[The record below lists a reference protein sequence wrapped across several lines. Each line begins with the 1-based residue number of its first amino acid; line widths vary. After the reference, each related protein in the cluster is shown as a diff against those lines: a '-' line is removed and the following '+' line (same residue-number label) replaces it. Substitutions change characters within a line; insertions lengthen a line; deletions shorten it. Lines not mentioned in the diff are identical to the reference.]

1 MKTKIIGEY
10 VVGYDPVAR
19 DHLIYR
25 QGEVV
30 YEEDT
35 ILFVGHHYAEPVDQ
49 VIDAGLAL
57 ISPGFIDLDA
67 LADIDHAILDT
78 WVDPERDLGLLW
90 SADYFQHRRH
100 DLFTRE
106 EEAFKHRYAL
116 SQLALNGI
124 TTFMPIA
131 GEYYKRW
138 CETYEEWADVVDILG
153 EIGLRGYLGPSYR
166 SGINV
171 VHADGRRDVLWDE
184 AEGLAGLRDAVRLV
198 EEFDGTHNGRVKGC
212 LLPARIET
220 VTLDLLR
227 RTKAAAASLGCLT
240 RLHCLQGAMELR
252 FMRQWY
258 GKTTMQVLEELAL
271 LGPHFLIPH
280 ALLIGGHS
288 HAEYPYSGELEIL
301 AESGTP
307 VIHCPLAY
315 AHGARALESFRRYR
329 AAGVTLA
336 MGTDT
341 FPPDMIRVME
351 HGLTAG
357 NLVEGEKSAHQAAD
371 FFRAAT
377 LGGAEALGRD
387 DLGRLAPGAKADI
400 VVIDLTDYRLGPID
414 DPIRTLVMMG
424 TGHAVRTVIVDGR
437 PVVQDGQIPGMD
449 VDAMRAQAQAYHA
462 KMRAAYSER
471 DYRRR
476 PEAELFPPSFRTIQP
491 PSTPHS
497 TPEASGSRHD

>member
-1 MKTKIIGEY
+1 MKTKITGEY
-10 VVGYDPVAR
+10 VMGYDPVGR

-30 YEEDT
+30 YEDDT
-35 ILFVGHHYAEPVDQ
+35 IVFVGHNYAEPVDQ
-49 VIDAGLAL
+49 VIDAGLS
-57 ISPGFIDLDA
+57 IVSPGFIDLDA
-67 LADIDHAILDT
+67 LADIDHAVLDS

-90 SADYFQHRRH
+90 SADYFRQKRH
-100 DLFTRE
+100 DVFTRQ

-116 SQLALNGI
+116 SHLALNGI

-138 CETYEEWADVVDILG
+138 CETYDEWADVVEIAG
-153 EIGLRGYLGPSYR
+153 ELGLRGYVGLSYR

-171 VHADGRRDVLWDE
+171 VHDDGRRDVLWDE
-184 AEGLAGLRDAVRLV
+184 AEGLTGLADAVRLV
-198 EEFDGTHNGRVKGC
+198 EEFDGAHKGRIKGC

-220 VTLDLLR
+220 LTLDLLR
-227 RTKAAAASLGCLT
+227 RTKQAADSLGCLI
-240 RLHCLQGAMELR
+240 RLHCLQGAAELR

-258 GKTTMQVLEELAL
+258 GKTTMQVLQELEL
-271 LGPHFLIPH
+271 LGPRFLIPH

-288 HAEYPYSGELEIL
+288 HAGYPYSGELETL
-301 AESGTP
+301 AASGTP

-315 AHGARALESFRRYR
+315 ARGARALESFRRYR
-329 AAGVTLA
+329 AAGVKLA

-400 VVIDLTDYRLGPID
+400 IVIDLTGYRLGPID

-424 TGHAVRTVIVDGR
+424 TGHAVRTVLVDGR
-437 PVVQDGQIPGMD
+437 VVVQDGQIPGLDMA
-449 VDAMRAQAQAYHA
+449 AMRAQAQAYHA

-476 PEAELFPPSFRTIQP
+476 PEGELFPPSFPIIHPLPTPQP
-491 PSTPHS
+491 
-497 TPEASGSRHD
+497 SGTSHD